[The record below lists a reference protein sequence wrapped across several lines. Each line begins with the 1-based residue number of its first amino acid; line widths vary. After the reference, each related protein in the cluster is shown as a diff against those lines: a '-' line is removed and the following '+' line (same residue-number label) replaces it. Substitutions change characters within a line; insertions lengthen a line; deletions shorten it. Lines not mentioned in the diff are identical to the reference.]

1 MGDYCVGREI
11 KIAENIR
18 VLRRQRGYRSA
29 RALTEAL
36 AEQGYYCSLSLVK
49 NWESG
54 YRQPTLEGLAAL
66 CDALEV
72 SADDLIFGDL
82 EAK

>member
-1 MGDYCVGREI
+1 MGR
-11 KIAENIR
+11 KIRIADNIR
-18 VLRRQRGYRSA
+18 VLRRQRGYTA
-29 RALTEAL
+29 RELTKAL

-66 CDALEV
+66 CDTLNV
-72 SADDLIFGDL
+72 SADDLIFADL
-82 EAK
+82 GAK

>member
-1 MGDYCVGREI
+1 MGREI

-18 VLRRQRGYRSA
+18 ILRRQRGYRSA

-36 AEQGYYCSLSLVK
+36 AAQGYYCSVSLVK
-49 NWESG
+49 NWEAG

-66 CDALEV
+66 CDTLNV
-72 SADDLIFGDL
+72 PADDLLFGDL
-82 EAK
+82 SAK